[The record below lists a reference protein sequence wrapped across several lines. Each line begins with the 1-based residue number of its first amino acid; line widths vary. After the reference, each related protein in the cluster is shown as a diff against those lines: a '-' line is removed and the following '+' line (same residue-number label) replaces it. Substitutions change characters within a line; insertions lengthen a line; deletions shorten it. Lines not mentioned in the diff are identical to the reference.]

1 MNERNFYF
9 RIPEAN
15 VYECI
20 KASSWTEAKAIA
32 TQEWL
37 PYWNQIEWLTP
48 TTHREVKL
56 PNV

>member
-1 MNERNFYF
+1 MNVRNFYF

-20 KASSWTEAKAIA
+20 KATSWLEAKAIA
-32 TQEWL
+32 TEEWL

-48 TTHREVKL
+48 TDHHQVKL

>member
-1 MNERNFYF
+1 MNVRNFYF

-20 KASSWTEAKAIA
+20 KASSWIEAKAIA

>member
-56 PNV
+56 PNG

>member
-20 KASSWTEAKAIA
+20 KATSWIEAKAIA

>member
-1 MNERNFYF
+1 MRLRNYYF
-9 RIPEAN
+9 RIRDAN

-20 KASSWTEAKAIA
+20 KATSWLEAKAIA

-48 TTHREVKL
+48 TDHHQVKL

>member
-1 MNERNFYF
+1 MSLHNYYF
-9 RIPEAN
+9 RIRDAN

-20 KASSWTEAKAIA
+20 KAVTWTEAKAIA
-32 TQEWL
+32 TEEWL

-48 TTHREVKL
+48 TAHDEVKL

>member
-1 MNERNFYF
+1 MNRFYF
-9 RIPEAN
+9 RIKDAN

-20 KASSWTEAKAIA
+20 SATSWTEAKSIA
-32 TQEWL
+32 AQEWL

-48 TTHREVKL
+48 TTHEQVKL

>member
-1 MNERNFYF
+1 MNVRNFYSP
-9 RIPEAN
+9 IPEAN

-20 KASSWTEAKAIA
+20 KATTWTEAKAMA